1 MKFAIIT
8 YILHK
13 EHKDFYYSYEPYIR
27 EMNIWLNSVDEFL
40 VVAPKIQAAP
50 SIIET
55 AYNHYDISFR
65 KIPSISFLDFHQVFR
80 SILKL
85 PQIILEIMRTMRE
98 ADHIHLR
105 CPGNISLI
113 ASILQIF
120 FPQKPKTV
128 KYAGNWDPRST
139 QPWSYK
145 LQKWILSNS
154 FLSRNMKV
162 LVYGEWPDQTEN
174 ILPFFTASFSKTE
187 KVLYNKKFNS
197 PYKFIFVGS
206 LSPGKRPLFA
216 IKLIESLMLK
226 GIPVNLEIY
235 GSGELEEELRK
246 YIKTKNL
253 NGIVKLNG
261 NFQLEELKG
270 VYKSSHFLILASKS
284 EGWPK
289 AIAEAMF
296 FGCIPISTSIS
307 CVPYMLDYGKRGIL
321 IEPDVDKAT
330 INVVNHLN
338 DKDRLKDI
346 SQEAINWS
354 RQFTIEKFEKEIS
367 NLI

>member
-1 MKFAIIT
+1 
-8 YILHK
+8 
-13 EHKDFYYSYEPYIR
+13 
-27 EMNIWLNSVDEFL
+27 MNIWLNSVDEIL

-55 AYNHYDISFR
+55 AYNHSDISFR
-65 KIPSISFLDFHQVFR
+65 TIPSISFLDLSQVFR
-80 SILKL
+80 SLVKL
-85 PQIILEIMRTMRE
+85 PQITLEVIKVMRE

-120 FPQKPKTV
+120 FPKKPKTV
-128 KYAGNWDPRST
+128 KYAGNWDPSSR

-154 FLSRNMKV
+154 FLSRNIKV
-162 LVYGEWPDQTEN
+162 LVYGEWPNQTN
-174 ILPFFTASFSKTE
+174 NVLPFFTASFSKTE

-226 GIPVNLEIY
+226 GIAVNLDIY
-235 GSGELEEELRK
+235 GSGVLEEELQK
-246 YIKTKNL
+246 YINSKNL
-253 NGIVKLNG
+253 IGIVRLRG
-261 NFQLEELKG
+261 NIQLEELKG
-270 VYKSSHFLILASKS
+270 IYKFSHFLILASKS

-307 CVPYMLDYGKRGIL
+307 CVPYMLDHGERGIL
-321 IEPDVDKAT
+321 IEPDIDKAALK
-330 INVVNHLN
+330 VVDYLIDNKKLN
-338 DKDRLKDI
+338 DVSKR
-346 SQEAINWS
+346 AINWS
-354 RQFTIEKFEKEIS
+354 RQFTLEKFEKDIIS
-367 NLI
+367 LI